1 MKDFFKFSIYMCI
14 LFIAIYFLIISCMSA
29 IPIEY
34 YEYTDLDNNKGIAK
48 YCTNKSA
55 VRGGH
60 SLGTPY
66 CELENG
72 TIIIVKE
79 YLAIAKG
86 SDRDENNRFIK

>member
-1 MKDFFKFSIYMCI
+1 MKEFFKI
-14 LFIAIYFLIISCMSA
+14 LILMFLLIITIYCLITSIMSLT
-29 IPIEY
+29 PIEY

-48 YCTNKSA
+48 YCTNKSS
-55 VRGGH
+55 VRGGY

-72 TIIIVKE
+72 ATIIVKE

-86 SDRDENNRFIK
+86 SDN

>member
-1 MKDFFKFSIYMCI
+1 MKEFFKI
-14 LFIAIYFLIISCMSA
+14 LIFIFLLIITIYCLITSVMSLT
-29 IPIEY
+29 PIEY

-55 VRGGH
+55 VRGGY

-72 TIIIVKE
+72 TIIAVKE
-79 YLAIAKG
+79 YLAIEK
-86 SDRDENNRFIK
+86 RK